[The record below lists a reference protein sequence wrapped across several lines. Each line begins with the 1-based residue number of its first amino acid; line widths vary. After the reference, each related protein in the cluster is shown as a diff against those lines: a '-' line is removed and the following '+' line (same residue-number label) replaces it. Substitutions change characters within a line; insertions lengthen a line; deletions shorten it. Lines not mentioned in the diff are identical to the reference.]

1 MNSKSKKLEA
11 FARLLDIMDLLRNE
25 CPWDKKQTIESLRHL
40 TIEETYELSE
50 SILNGDKNDIKQELG
65 DILLHVVFYS
75 KIASEENAFDIK
87 DVIEKICEKL
97 IYRHPHIF
105 GKVKV
110 ADESDVKKN
119 WEVLKLKEGKNNLLS
134 GVPNSLPS
142 LIKAQRIQEK
152 AAGVGFDW
160 NTVEEVWLKVQE
172 ELFELKVEIQK
183 GNRSKIEEEFGDFL
197 FSMVN
202 YARFLNIE
210 SDTVLEKAN
219 QKFAKRLL
227 FIENKANKKGKL
239 INELG
244 QSELNNLWLEA
255 KNYDSLADE
264 AS

>member
-172 ELFELKVEIQK
+172 ELFELKAEIQK

-255 KNYDSLADE
+255 KNYDSLEDE
-264 AS
+264 SS

>member
-1 MNSKSKKLEA
+1 MNSKLMKLDA
-11 FARLLDIMDLLRNE
+11 FAKLLDIMDLLRND

-50 SILNGDKNDIKQELG
+50 SILNGDRNDIKQELG
-65 DILLHVVFYS
+65 DLLLHIVFYS

-87 DVIEKICEKL
+87 DVIDKICEKL

-105 GKVKV
+105 SNIKV

-134 GVPNSLPS
+134 GVPHSLPS

-160 NTVEEVWLKVQE
+160 NTAEEVWLKVQE
-172 ELFELKVEIQK
+172 ELVELKVEIQK
-183 GNRSKIEEEFGDFL
+183 GTQSKIEEEFGDFL

-210 SDTVLEKAN
+210 SDSVLEKAN
-219 QKFAKRLL
+219 QKFTKRLL
-227 FIENKANKKGKL
+227 FVENSAKEIGKS
-239 INELG
+239 INELN

-255 KNYDSLADE
+255 KNYDSLEDE
-264 AS
+264 SS

>member
-50 SILNGDKNDIKQELG
+50 SILKGDKNDIKQELG

-160 NTVEEVWLKVQE
+160 NTAEEVWLKVQE
-172 ELFELKVEIQK
+172 ELVELKVEIQK
-183 GNRSKIEEEFGDFL
+183 GTQSKIEEEFGDFL

-227 FIENKANKKGKL
+227 FIENNANKKGKL

-255 KNYDSLADE
+255 KNYDSLEDE
-264 AS
+264 SS

>member
-50 SILNGDKNDIKQELG
+50 SILKGDKNDIKQELG

-110 ADESDVKKN
+110 SDESDVKKN
-119 WEVLKLKEGKNNLLS
+119 WEVLKLKESKNNLLS

-160 NTVEEVWLKVQE
+160 NTLEEVWLKVQE

-219 QKFAKRLL
+219 QKFTKRLL
-227 FIENKANKKGKL
+227 FIENNANKKGKL
-239 INELG
+239 INELS

-255 KNYDSLADE
+255 KNYDSLEDE
-264 AS
+264 SS

>member
-1 MNSKSKKLEA
+1 MNSKSKKLDA

-50 SILNGDKNDIKQELG
+50 SILKGDKNDIKQELG

-87 DVIEKICEKL
+87 DVIDKICEKL

-110 ADESDVKKN
+110 ADEFDVKKN

-219 QKFAKRLL
+219 QKFTKRLL
-227 FIENKANKKGKL
+227 FIENNANKKGKL

-255 KNYDSLADE
+255 KNYDSLEDE
-264 AS
+264 SS

>member
-1 MNSKSKKLEA
+1 MNSKSRKLDA
-11 FARLLDIMDLLRNE
+11 FAKLLDIMDLLRNE

-50 SILNGDKNDIKQELG
+50 SILKGDRSGIKEELG
-65 DILLHVVFYS
+65 DILLHIVFYA

-87 DVIEKICEKL
+87 DVIDQISQKL
-97 IYRHPHIF
+97 MYRHPHIF
-105 GKVKV
+105 GNIKV

-119 WEVLKLKEGKNNLLS
+119 WEVLKLKEGKNNILS
-134 GVPNSLPS
+134 GVPHSLPS

-160 NTVEEVWLKVQE
+160 NTAEEVWSKVQE
-172 ELFELKVEIQK
+172 ELVELKVEIQNGSK
-183 GNRSKIEEEFGDFL
+183 NKIEEEFGDFL

-219 QKFAKRLL
+219 QKFTKRLL
-227 FIENKANKKGKL
+227 FIENNANKKGKL

-255 KNYDSLADE
+255 KNYDSIEDE
-264 AS
+264 SS